1 MRFFFLFFFTFLYAK
16 EILVAASAN
25 TSYVLPQIVKSFE
38 KKYHQKV
45 KVVFS
50 SSGKLSA
57 LIMHKAPF
65 SIFLSADMKYPM
77 KIYKLNLSL
86 TKPKVYARGGIVL
99 FSRKDISLLDAK
111 KIATANPRVAPY
123 GKAAVEAFKSM
134 NIYDKIKNKLVFAP
148 TVSSVALYVDRGVD
162 IGVIAKSMQV
172 NGIKKDLKGYNP
184 IKQGVVLLKE
194 DAREFYDFLFSKEA
208 RDIFRRYG
216 YLE

>member
-1 MRFFFLFFFTFLYAK
+1 
-16 EILVAASAN
+16 
-25 TSYVLPQIVKSFE
+25 
-38 KKYHQKV
+38 
-45 KVVFS
+45 
-50 SSGKLSA
+50 
-57 LIMHKAPF
+57 MHKAPF

-99 FSRKDISLLDAK
+99 FSKKDISLLDAK
-111 KIATANPRVAPY
+111 KIAIANPRVAPY

-172 NGIKKDLKGYNP
+172 NG
-184 IKQGVVLLKE
+184 
-194 DAREFYDFLFSKEA
+194 REFMRNVSIEQEKSELAQQQEKLDKEKKVNQ
-208 RDIFRRYG
+208 DKKYK
-216 YLE
+216 